1 MPAARET
8 SNKATAMRLLDAM
21 NSGDLEL
28 MSRTADEIFQPDVKQ
43 HSPFETTGVQ
53 AIKEMVFERLYR
65 AFPDLHI
72 TLEDMIEEGDKVAVK
87 DLVTGTHLGEFN
99 GLPPTGKSVS
109 YREIF
114 IARFANGR
122 IAEAWGVVDIFTQ
135 MKQLGVIPV

>member
-1 MPAARET
+1 MPAGQEA

-21 NSGDLEL
+21 NSGDLEF
-28 MSRTADEIFQPDVKQ
+28 MSRTADEIFEPDVRQ
-43 HSPFETTGVQ
+43 HSPVEATGVQ

-122 IAEAWGVVDIFTQ
+122 IAEAWGVVDVFTQ
-135 MKQLGVIPV
+135 MKQLGVIPA